1 CIANKATSTSTRGS
15 RMIRTG
21 WDVRIAR
28 PQRVVFDFVSN
39 PANAS
44 VWSNDPGRFEL
55 TTTVSNPPEEL
66 RFVAHNAGVEA
77 QVRCHFARVDET
89 TTDVSCEVEMRYK
102 GFLRLLEPLLAAVV
116 RRGVESSR
124 GPELKR
130 ALERP

>member
-1 CIANKATSTSTRGS
+1 
-15 RMIRTG
+15 MIRTA
-21 WDVRIAR
+21 WEVRIER
-28 PQRVVFDFVSN
+28 PRRVVFDFVSD

-55 TTTVSNPPEEL
+55 TTTESNPPEEL
-66 RFVAHNAGVEA
+66 RFLAHNAGVEA
-77 QVRCHFARVDET
+77 HVRFHFGRVDET
-89 TTDVSCEVEMRYK
+89 TSDVTCEVEMRYR

-116 RRGVESSR
+116 RRGVETSR

>member
-1 CIANKATSTSTRGS
+1 
-15 RMIRTG
+15 MISTG
-21 WDVRIAR
+21 WEVRIAR
-28 PQRVVFDFVSN
+28 PQRVVFDFVAD

-55 TTTVSNPPEEL
+55 TTTASNPPDEL

-77 QVRCHFARVDET
+77 HVRFHFTRVDEA
-89 TTDVSCEVEMRYK
+89 TTDVTCEVEMHYK

-116 RRGVESSR
+116 RRGVETSR